1 MNSPNI
7 EQAITRLAAIR
18 RLNYGCYPTPI
29 EELPRLREALVQ
41 TAKSVPRLLIKRDD
55 YTGPGFGG
63 NKVRKLEYFLAQ
75 AVADGA
81 EVAITIGGEKSNHA
95 RVTAALCAR
104 LGLRCLLVLNTA
116 SSPSAST
123 LKPASVYVD
132 EMLGAE
138 IHRVGS
144 REARAPTMKA
154 IAESL
159 RHEGRQVVEVPIG
172 ASVPLGA
179 LGYVRA
185 VEETATQ
192 LAAMNARVDY
202 IFHSSSSGGTQAGI
216 VAGCQLFGQLSGQL
230 SGLTDTRVIGVSPD
244 DPAVSISAEVTR
256 IIVGIGE
263 LLDLP
268 AGTLRSDVTVLDDF
282 IGPGYGLDSPESV
295 AALKLLAH
303 TEGIFLDPV
312 YTAKAMAALI
322 DWVQRGKLTG
332 QDTVLFWHTGGQ
344 MAMFYTPH

>member
-7 EQAITRLAAIR
+7 QQAITRLAAIR
-18 RLNYGCYPTPI
+18 RLNYGSYPTPI
-29 EELPRLREALVQ
+29 EELPRLREALAQ

-104 LGLRCLLVLNTA
+104 LGLRCILVLNA
-116 SSPSAST
+116 ASPSSASA

-154 IAESL
+154 IAEKL
-159 RHEGRQVVEVPIG
+159 RDEGRRVVEVPIG
-172 ASVPLGA
+172 ASVPIGA

-185 VEETATQ
+185 VEETAAQ
-192 LAAMNARVDY
+192 LAAMNTHVDY
-202 IFHSSSSGGTQAGI
+202 IFHSCSSGGTQAGI
-216 VAGCQLFGQLSGQL
+216 VAGCQLFDLH
-230 SGLTDTRVIGVSPD
+230 DTRVIGVSPD
-244 DPAVSISAEVTR
+244 DPAVSISVEVAR
-256 IIVGIGE
+256 IIVGVGK

-268 AGTLRSDVTVLDDF
+268 AGSVRTDVTVLDDF

-295 AALKLLAH
+295 AALKLLAR

-322 DWVQRGKLTG
+322 DWVRRGKLTE